1 MARAHQVAGVVFLLL
16 GLFIVYQSAQLLYFS
31 RLGPGPGFFGV
42 WLGGLMA
49 LLALVFLVQNTLPRW
64 RSDQPLALLPPAE
77 VRLRLALTVVS
88 LAVVVI
94 LLPILGF
101 RVTMFLLSLFL
112 LAFVGRQSWPV
123 SLAVSLVASVG
134 VYYAFT
140 NLLGV
145 VLPTGVGGI

>member
-1 MARAHQVAGVVFLLL
+1 MARGYQIASVVFLLL
-16 GLFIVYQSAQLLYFS
+16 GLFVVYQSAQLRFFS

-49 LLALVFLVQNTLPRW
+49 VLAVVLFLQNTLPRW
-64 RSDQPLALLPPAE
+64 RTDEPLELLPPAE
-77 VRLRLALTVVS
+77 VRPRLLATIAS
-88 LAVVVI
+88 LAIVVVV
-94 LLPILGF
+94 LPFLGF
-101 RVTMFLLSLFL
+101 RLTILGLSLFL

-123 SLAVSLVASVG
+123 SVAVSLAASIG
-134 VYYAFT
+134 VYYIFT